1 MTKDTIAGFLID
13 HASSDSVSFHM
24 PGHKGSLLYREN
36 GYEDF
41 LKRLIDCD
49 ITEIPGADNLF
60 QTEGIIK
67 ATMERYRKLY
77 GAKASYLLI
86 NGSSCGLISAIMTC
100 VPRGGKIIIAR
111 NCHKSVFNGV
121 SIAGAEPVYAYPEII
136 EGFGITGEITA
147 KEIQRCLDEAP
158 DASAVLL
165 PSPNYYGVCSDIEKI
180 AEAVHQCGKV
190 LIVDQAHGAHLKFF
204 DQYIGIPAQ
213 AAENQGADIVIDST
227 HKTLASFTQT
237 AVANVCSDRID
248 KYAFEDALQKMES
261 TSPSYLMMASLD
273 INADILEKHEL
284 KTPMAVVLSE
294 CELLLDENHEI
305 EEYKESIEVIQKQC
319 KRTMSM
325 IQQLLQL
332 SYTMDKNA
340 IVEKET
346 IDLSELCKDILEELQ
361 SKAKGRDVTLAAKIQ
376 DGVTIEGDQTLIIRM
391 IENLVTNAIK
401 YNRPQGHIWFALNK
415 NEKNTIISVKD
426 DGIGISQKDQR
437 NIFNRF
443 YKVSK
448 DRAFEDDSFGL
459 GLSMV
464 KWIAEAH
471 GGKVSVDSTEG
482 EGSEFIVT
490 L

>member
-13 HASSDSVSFHM
+13 HAASDSVSFHM

-100 VPRGGKIIIAR
+100 VPRGGRIIMAR

-121 SIAGAEPVYAYPEII
+121 SMAGAEPVYAYPEII

-273 INADILEKHEL
+273 INADILEKHGKKLITRWRED
-284 KTPMAVVLSE
+284 
-294 CELLLDENHEI
+294 LDYFYQEA
-305 EEYKESIEVIQKQC
+305 Y
-319 KRTMSM
+319 
-325 IQQLLQL
+325 
-332 SYTMDKNA
+332 
-340 IVEKET
+340 
-346 IDLSELCKDILEELQ
+346 
-361 SKAKGRDVTLAAKIQ
+361 
-376 DGVTIEGDQTLIIRM
+376 
-391 IENLVTNAIK
+391 
-401 YNRPQGHIWFALNK
+401 
-415 NEKNTIISVKD
+415 SVKD
-426 DGIGISQKDQR
+426 LVVMSHPMMDDSKINLDMSAYGLDGFALEQELMKRGIFPELNTGNIVMCMTGIGNRRCDYERLIEALEGIASTRESVGVDEAKAAEMPSWNLEQR
-437 NIFNRF
+437 QIPTKTESLPIGDAIGRTCAQSVIPYPPGIPAICPGEVFNDEVVN
-443 YKVSK
+443 YV
-448 DRAFEDDSFGL
+448 AGL
-459 GLSMV
+459 R
-464 KWIAEAH
+464 K
-471 GGKVSVDSTEG
+471 EG
-482 EGSEFIVT
+482 ENVMGIDDKGRVVVGK
-490 L
+490 

>member
-100 VPRGGKIIIAR
+100 VPLGGKIIIAR

-121 SIAGAEPVYAYPEII
+121 SMAGAEPVYAYPEII

-273 INADILEKHEL
+273 INADILEKHGKKLITRWRED
-284 KTPMAVVLSE
+284 
-294 CELLLDENHEI
+294 LDYFYQEA
-305 EEYKESIEVIQKQC
+305 Y
-319 KRTMSM
+319 
-325 IQQLLQL
+325 
-332 SYTMDKNA
+332 
-340 IVEKET
+340 
-346 IDLSELCKDILEELQ
+346 
-361 SKAKGRDVTLAAKIQ
+361 
-376 DGVTIEGDQTLIIRM
+376 
-391 IENLVTNAIK
+391 
-401 YNRPQGHIWFALNK
+401 
-415 NEKNTIISVKD
+415 SVKD
-426 DGIGISQKDQR
+426 LVVMSHPMMDDSKINLDMSAYGLDGFALEQELMKRGIFPELNTGNIVMCMTGIGNRRYDYERLIEALEGIASTRESVGVDEAKAAEMPSWNLEQR
-437 NIFNRF
+437 QIPTKTERLPIGDAIGRTCAQSVIPYPPGIPAICPGEVFNDEVVN
-443 YKVSK
+443 YV
-448 DRAFEDDSFGL
+448 AGL
-459 GLSMV
+459 R
-464 KWIAEAH
+464 K
-471 GGKVSVDSTEG
+471 EG
-482 EGSEFIVT
+482 ENVMGIDDKGRVVVGK
-490 L
+490 

>member
-273 INADILEKHEL
+273 INADILEKHGKKLITRWRED
-284 KTPMAVVLSE
+284 
-294 CELLLDENHEI
+294 LDYFYQEA
-305 EEYKESIEVIQKQC
+305 Y
-319 KRTMSM
+319 
-325 IQQLLQL
+325 
-332 SYTMDKNA
+332 
-340 IVEKET
+340 
-346 IDLSELCKDILEELQ
+346 
-361 SKAKGRDVTLAAKIQ
+361 
-376 DGVTIEGDQTLIIRM
+376 
-391 IENLVTNAIK
+391 
-401 YNRPQGHIWFALNK
+401 
-415 NEKNTIISVKD
+415 SVKD
-426 DGIGISQKDQR
+426 LVVMSHPMMDDSKINLDMSAYGLDGFALEQELMKRGIFPELNTGNIVMCMTGIGNRRYDYERLIEALEGIASTRESVGVDEAKAAEMPSWNLEQR
-437 NIFNRF
+437 QIPTKTERLPIGDAIGRTCAQSVIPYPPGIPAICPGEVFNDEVVN
-443 YKVSK
+443 YV
-448 DRAFEDDSFGL
+448 AGL
-459 GLSMV
+459 R
-464 KWIAEAH
+464 K
-471 GGKVSVDSTEG
+471 EG
-482 EGSEFIVT
+482 ENVMGIDDKGRVVVGK
-490 L
+490 